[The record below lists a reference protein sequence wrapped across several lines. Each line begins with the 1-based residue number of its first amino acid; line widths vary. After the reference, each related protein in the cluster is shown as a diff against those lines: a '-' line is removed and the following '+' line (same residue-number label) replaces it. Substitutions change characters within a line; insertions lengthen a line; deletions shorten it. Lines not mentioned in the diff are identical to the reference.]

1 MHVIRFSGNERL
13 SERLSWRLFGRLRRK
28 RIGRLKAVREVRER
42 GFVTGLLLWVV
53 VLLDAGVEVLLDA
66 GVVVLILGSNRDV
79 ICLAQ

>member
-1 MHVIRFSGNERL
+1 MRRFQDAKFEPSCSKDGSSNLLEL
-13 SERLSWRLFGRLRRK
+13 WGS
-28 RIGRLKAVREVRER
+28 
-42 GFVTGLLLWVV
+42 LLWVV